1 MRIAVKIGYDGSKFY
16 GFAMQ
21 PDKRT
26 VEGEIL
32 KMLKKTKIIKD
43 RKEAKFQYAARTDRG
58 VSAIGNVIA
67 FNCKG
72 NAIKVLQGIKDIWII
87 GYAYVN
93 EDFNPRH
100 CINKIYRYYLYDDGF
115 DIEKLKEAAMLFKG
129 EHDFS
134 YFARIDARNPV
145 RKIDKVSV
153 KRRGRIIKIDFVGKS
168 FLWNQIRRIMAAV
181 IKAGKGEI
189 GKEEIMDSL
198 SKKRRINFGIAPAE
212 NLVLL
217 DIKYDFEFY
226 PLLTE
231 EIFIKGEF
239 FTDALSMYRNK

>member
-21 PDKRT
+21 PNKRT

-32 KMLKKTKIIKD
+32 KILKKTKIIRD
-43 RKEAKFQYAARTDRG
+43 RKQAKFQYAARTDRG

-72 NAIKVLQGIKDIWII
+72 NALKVLQGMKDVWIM

-100 CINKIYRYYLYDDGF
+100 CLYKIYRYYLYDDGF
-115 DIEKLKEAAMLFKG
+115 DVKKLKEAATLFEG

-134 YFARIDARNPV
+134 YFARIDSRNPV
-145 RKIDKVSV
+145 RGIDRVSV
-153 KRRGRIIKIDFVGKS
+153 TKKGRIIKVDFVGKS
-168 FLWNQIRRIMAAV
+168 FLWNQIRRMMAAV
-181 IKAGKGEI
+181 IKAGKEDI
-189 GKEEIMDSL
+189 GKEEIMDCL
-198 SKKRRINFGIAPAE
+198 NKKRRINFGIAPAE

-217 DIKYDFEFY
+217 DTKYDFEFY

-231 EIFIKGEF
+231 EIFIKKEF
-239 FTDALSMYRNK
+239 LTDALSMYRNK